1 MQRNLPL
8 AELRAL
14 FRKSPA
20 FRRVFLADL
29 ATHFGDGGLLIAFP
43 MLILERT
50 HDVTLTGLAFSGE
63 ILAFGL
69 LSPVAGYWA
78 DRLEQKTLMLGA
90 NLARVALFLALLVAY
105 WLNAPMAVFMALS
118 VALGAAGA
126 FFMPARAAFMRR
138 LLTGEELN
146 SAIAIE
152 GTMSFL
158 MRLIAPPLMGALMA
172 VWPATVGIQVDMA
185 AYLLAAWLL
194 IPAWVTGPRLA
205 APENEAPGAWREGW
219 RTILRSRAL
228 GGLLLLD
235 VLLSLVGMAAF
246 SITVA
251 FLEQVL
257 HLGAQANGWLLA
269 ATGLAGAIG
278 TQLAGRLGRGPGVY
292 AGLSAAIAV
301 TYLLVPSATSLP
313 MLMAIW
319 SLRGLAIGAL
329 CVLINQRIAAE
340 VDATVMGRVQAAWG
354 LAACLSAFV
363 GSAATPWL
371 LTHLGA
377 RGSFTLFGVLLAG
390 AMVVATTGWL
400 ARRLKAPAL
409 PVTRAGEA

>member
-1 MQRNLPL
+1 MNTQLPL

-20 FRRVFLADL
+20 FRRVFLADV

-69 LSPVAGYWA
+69 LSPVAGVWA
-78 DRLEQKTLMLGA
+78 DRMEQKTLMLAA
-90 NLARVALFLALLVAY
+90 NLVRVALFMVLLIAF
-105 WLNAPMAVFMALS
+105 WANAPIAVFMGLS

-138 LLTGEELN
+138 LLAGEDLDA
-146 SAIAIE
+146 AIALE
-152 GTMSFL
+152 GTMGFL
-158 MRLIAPPLMGALMA
+158 MRLVSPPMMGAIMA
-172 VWPATVGIQVDMA
+172 IWPATVGIQVDMA

-194 IPAWVTGPRLA
+194 IPAWVTGPRVA
-205 APENEAPGAWREGW
+205 APEGEGPGAWREGW

-228 GGLLLLD
+228 GGLLMLD

-257 HLGAQANGWLLA
+257 HQGAQANGWLLA
-269 ATGLAGAIG
+269 ATGLTGAVG
-278 TQLAGRLGRGPGVY
+278 TQLAGRVGRGPAVY
-292 AGLSAAIAV
+292 AALAAAIAL
-301 TYLLVPSATSLP
+301 TYLLVPLATSLP

-319 SLRGLAIGAL
+319 SLRGLAIGGL
-329 CVLINQRIAAE
+329 CVLINQRIVAE
-340 VDATVMGRVQAAWG
+340 VDAGVMGRVNAAWG
-354 LAACLSAFV
+354 LAACLSAFL

-371 LTHLGA
+371 LRSLGPKA
-377 RGSFTLFGVLLAG
+377 SFTLFGLMLAG
-390 AMVVATTGWL
+390 FMLVAAAVWATHRLRTTPAGRP
-400 ARRLKAPAL
+400 ARA
-409 PVTRAGEA
+409 EA